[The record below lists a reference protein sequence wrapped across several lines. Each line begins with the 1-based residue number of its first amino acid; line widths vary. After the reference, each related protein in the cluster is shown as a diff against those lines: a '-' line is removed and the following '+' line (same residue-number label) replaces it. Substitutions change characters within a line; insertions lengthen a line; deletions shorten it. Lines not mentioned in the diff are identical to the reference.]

1 MTMLT
6 PRGSGALRRGRR
18 RGRRVLTVL
27 VVLVLLAAV
36 AGTAWWFVL
45 RQPSTST
52 TPAAAP
58 TPTCTPVA
66 SPTASPTPTF
76 LPATPLPPGK
86 VDVRVLNATPRSGL
100 AKTVGDEMASRGFH
114 VVAIGN
120 DTAKRAVTAPAEVRY
135 GKAGAAAA
143 LTVAAQVPGSIPV
156 LDKRS
161 GASVDLVLGSA
172 YTSLRPP
179 AQASAAATPVR
190 PVTATPTPS
199 ARPSGC

>member
-18 RGRRVLTVL
+18 RGRRVLSVL

-36 AGTAWWFVL
+36 AAAAWWYLL
-45 RQPSTST
+45 REPSTST

-66 SPTASPTPTF
+66 RPTASPTPTF
-76 LPATPLPPGK
+76 LPATPLPAGK

-135 GKAGAAAA
+135 GKGGAAAA
-143 LTVAAQVPGSIPV
+143 LTVAAQVPGAVPV

-161 GASVDLVLGSA
+161 GASVDLVLGSG
-172 YTSLRPP
+172 YTSLRSP

-190 PVTATPTPS
+190 PATATPTPTGR
-199 ARPSGC
+199 ASGC